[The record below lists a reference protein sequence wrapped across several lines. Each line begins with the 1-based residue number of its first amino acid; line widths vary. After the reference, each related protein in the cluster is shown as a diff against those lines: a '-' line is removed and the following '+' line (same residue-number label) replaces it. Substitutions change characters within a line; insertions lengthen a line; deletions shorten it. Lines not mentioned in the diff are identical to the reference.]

1 MSSKDSQ
8 GTNNAILAIKYVLF
22 DDDRVFQNKKPI
34 PNKYQYISSTNNAR
48 KKAMLLQ
55 KDDLAHIVIKYCMTS
70 FALRNSD
77 FTITDDEFIIERKR
91 IDRLELT
98 PYEMIERVA
107 YAATGELEVAYE
119 FLFANKTLLCDVVE
133 YMLEERYLSEL
144 KDTLDNFN
152 GIIDNNDIKTE
163 TRFAFYEAF
172 NNLDENFY
180 EIKRNN
186 PEYIS

>member
-1 MSSKDSQ
+1 MLIYLLPYKQSKYVTETFNNIKN
-8 GTNNAILAIKYVLF
+8 GTNLF
-22 DDDRVFQNKKPI
+22 GVKSNNNI
-34 PNKYQYISSTNNAR
+34 P
-48 KKAMLLQ
+48 
-55 KDDLAHIVIKYCMTS
+55 
-70 FALRNSD
+70 

-107 YAATGELEVAYE
+107 YAATGDLEVAYE
-119 FLFANKTLLCDVVE
+119 FLFANKTLLSDVVE

-152 GIIDNNDIKTE
+152 GIIDNNNIKTE
-163 TRFAFYEAF
+163 TRFAYYEDF

>member
-1 MSSKDSQ
+1 
-8 GTNNAILAIKYVLF
+8 
-22 DDDRVFQNKKPI
+22 
-34 PNKYQYISSTNNAR
+34 
-48 KKAMLLQ
+48 
-55 KDDLAHIVIKYCMTS
+55 
-70 FALRNSD
+70 
-77 FTITDDEFIIERKR
+77 
-91 IDRLELT
+91 
-98 PYEMIERVA
+98 MIERVA
-107 YAATGELEVAYE
+107 YAATGDLEVAYE